1 MDDSDTDG
9 EVTGNQPTVRSDIRW
24 SLFPKVMGGQGWV
37 KREGRIKK
45 EKGKFWPKLEI
56 EKETKREKCD
66 IDVNDASFERKGTT
80 VLFAQPSGPAI
91 NLYHI
96 DIYFNHFLL

>member
-1 MDDSDTDG
+1 M
-9 EVTGNQPTVRSDIRW
+9 
-24 SLFPKVMGGQGWV
+24 
-37 KREGRIKK
+37 KREGGIKK
-45 EKGKFWPKLEI
+45 EKGKFWPELES
-56 EKETKREKCD
+56 EKEMKREKCD

-96 DIYFNHFLL
+96 NIYFNHFLLS

>member
-1 MDDSDTDG
+1 MEFVSNSD
-9 EVTGNQPTVRSDIRW
+9 
-24 SLFPKVMGGQGWV
+24 GGQGWV
-37 KREGRIKK
+37 KREGGIKK
-45 EKGKFWPKLEI
+45 GKGKLEI
-56 EKETKREKCD
+56 EKEVKREKCD

-96 DIYFNHFLL
+96 KIYFNHFLLS